1 MKKGDS
7 LLKMVISLGVITC
20 VSAALLAWVYS
31 ITADPIKQA
40 EREKQAEAIKAVTP
54 VYDNDPIAEEDDV
67 MPVGEPAPLAV
78 FPARRN
84 GNLVGAAV
92 ESYSSDGFSGEI
104 SVMYGFDMNGN
115 VTGYEVLNHTETPG
129 LGDKMNEWFRD
140 SLSTQRNIIG
150 KDPAKTDMKVS
161 KDGGDIDGITAA
173 TITSRAFLD
182 ALRRAHSAFIQY
194 RDSEKQ

>member
-1 MKKGDS
+1 MNKGDS

-31 ITADPIKQA
+31 ITADPVKQA
-40 EREKQAEAIKAVTP
+40 EREKQAEAIRAVTP
-54 VYDNDPIAEEDDV
+54 AFDNDPIAEEDDV

-104 SVMYGFDMNGN
+104 SVMYGIDINGN

-129 LGDKMNEWFRD
+129 LGDKMDEWFRD
-140 SLSTQRNIIG
+140 SLSTRRSIIR

-173 TITSRAFLD
+173 TITSRAFLE
-182 ALRRAHSAFIQY
+182 ALRRAHTAFIQY